1 MPAVPETIAFDLIA
15 QDIKSLKNL
24 SDEEFLAK
32 FQAYLDMFR
41 STLKPEQLLRYR
53 DQIKDM
59 EWAQ

>member
-41 STLKPEQLLRYR
+41 STLKPE
-53 DQIKDM
+53 
-59 EWAQ
+59 